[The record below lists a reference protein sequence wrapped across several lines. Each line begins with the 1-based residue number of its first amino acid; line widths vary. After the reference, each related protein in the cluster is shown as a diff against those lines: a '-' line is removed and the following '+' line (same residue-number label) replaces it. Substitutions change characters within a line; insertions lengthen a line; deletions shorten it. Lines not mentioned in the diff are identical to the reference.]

1 MREPSE
7 MEESKS
13 YKISIDKSSNLHNN
27 DNNDNN
33 INETNDAR
41 SHKRSERS
49 KLVNS
54 RTIYPTDNS
63 TLYTGNKMS
72 HEQIEMTAFD
82 STPDSGMYDYRMSL
96 EKLKDELSKF
106 GLTAN
111 QSKVYIYLGK
121 YGSKT
126 APEACRALKIPR
138 TETYHLLTTLQNK
151 GIVSATFQHPIR
163 FSALPLDKAV
173 WVLVNAEK
181 ERVKTLEKQEKN
193 IVELW
198 NGIPDF
204 QTGPVETK
212 EDKFQMLQGVNQINS
227 KIHEMI
233 TKPSEEILI
242 LGSEKDFLRFY
253 HSDFLE
259 PLNDSKSEV
268 KILTSCSEKTY
279 YIFDEADKTDIKL
292 MPPDIKED
300 ICFIIRDNEL
310 IFFMKNASQPSQQSM
325 AMWTDSKAMVQSMR
339 LLFNSTWSNSKG
351 IFI

>member
-1 MREPSE
+1 
-7 MEESKS
+7 MEQSKS
-13 YKISIDKSSNLHNN
+13 DKISLEELNNLQKSNGIIEENN
-27 DNNDNN
+27 Y
-33 INETNDAR
+33 TR

-49 KLVNS
+49 KLANS
-54 RTIYPTDNS
+54 RTIYPTSNS
-63 TLYTGNKMS
+63 RKYTGNKMS

-82 STPDSGMYDYRMSL
+82 STPDSGMYDYKMSL

-111 QSKVYIYLGK
+111 QSKVYIFLGK

-181 ERVKTLEKQEKN
+181 ERVKSLEKQEKN

-204 QTGPVETK
+204 KTGPTEEK
-212 EDKFQMLQGVNQINS
+212 EDKFQMLQGINQINS

-253 HSDFLE
+253 HSDFLA
-259 PLNDSKSEV
+259 PLNDVEFEV
-268 KILTSCSEKTY
+268 KILTSCSEKTL
-279 YIFDEADKTDIKL
+279 YIFDEADRTDIKL
-292 MPPDIKED
+292 MPPDIKDE
-300 ICFIIRDNEL
+300 ICFIIRDDEL
-310 IFFMKNASQPSQQSM
+310 IFFMKNASQSTQNAM
-325 AMWTDSKAMVQSMR
+325 AMWTDSIAMVQSMR
-339 LLFNSTWSNSKG
+339 LLFNSIWSKSKG
-351 IFI
+351 IYL

>member
-1 MREPSE
+1 
-7 MEESKS
+7 MENSKTN
-13 YKISIDKSSNLHNN
+13 KISSEEL
-27 DNNDNN
+27 NN
-33 INETNDAR
+33 IHNIDESIEENDDTR
-41 SHKRSERS
+41 SLKRSERS
-49 KLVNS
+49 KLANS
-54 RTIYPTDNS
+54 RTIYPTNKS
-63 TLYTGNKMS
+63 SKYTGNKMN

-82 STPDSGMYDYRMSL
+82 STPDSGMYDYKMSL

-111 QSKVYIYLGK
+111 QSKVYIFLGK

-151 GIVSATFQHPIR
+151 GIVSATFEHPIR
-163 FSALPLDKAV
+163 FSALPLDRAV

-181 ERVKTLEKQEKN
+181 ERVKSLEKQEKN

-204 QTGPVETK
+204 KTGPAEEK
-212 EDKFQMLQGVNQINS
+212 EDKFQMLQGINQINS

-253 HSDFLE
+253 HSDFLA
-259 PLNDSKSEV
+259 PLNEVESEV
-268 KILTSCSEKTY
+268 KILTSCSEKTL
-279 YIFDEADKTDIKL
+279 YIFEEANRTDIKL
-292 MPPDIKED
+292 MPSDITDE
-300 ICFIIRDNEL
+300 ICFIIRDDEL
-310 IFFMKNASQPSQQSM
+310 IFFMKNANQSTQNAM
-325 AMWTDSKAMVQSMR
+325 AMWTDSTAMVQSMR
-339 LLFNSTWSNSKG
+339 LLFNSVWPKSKG
-351 IFI
+351 IYL